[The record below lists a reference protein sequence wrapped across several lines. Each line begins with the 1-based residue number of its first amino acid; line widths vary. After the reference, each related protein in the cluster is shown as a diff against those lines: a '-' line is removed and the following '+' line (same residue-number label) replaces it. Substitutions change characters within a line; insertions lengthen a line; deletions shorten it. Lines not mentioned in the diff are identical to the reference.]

1 MDQVWGELAE
11 LDASKNPEAQKLAGP
26 LHHAAQSGY
35 KAMCKLIVTQ
45 CKCDVNAAT
54 IDGNCLSICIAHLCA
69 YCFLIH
75 LCAYFDFACD
85 CFSPPCD
92 LCTYVGGDRFEVR
105 GHLFSFGLGLGLN

>member
-1 MDQVWGELAE
+1 VDQVWGELAE
-11 LDASKNPEAQKLAGP
+11 LHASKNPEAQKLAGP

-69 YCFLIH
+69 Y
-75 LCAYFDFACD
+75 FDFACD
-85 CFSPPCD
+85 CFFP
-92 LCTYVGGDRFEVR
+92 LRFVYICR
-105 GHLFSFGLGLGLN
+105 RR